1 MLHQM
6 NLDGKKW
13 FEEIK
18 TENISEIGGG
28 NDTQKSKSSILFSK
42 ATAFKR

>member
-1 MLHQM
+1 M

-13 FEEIK
+13 FEEIG
-18 TENISEIGGG
+18 TENLLEIGEE